1 MAGKIITLILAASVA
16 ATGMTAAPAR
26 AADRDLA
33 LALAALA
40 GVVVVGAAIHDAKK
54 DKRYIA
60 PQRHARPKYG
70 AYRPHKAHKN
80 KKAKKR
86 QSVRAE
92 RAYRQGYND
101 HRRDMRDRRS
111 ERRVHRRDQRP
122 QYGYSARPYRYG
134 K

>member
-1 MAGKIITLILAASVA
+1 MSGKFIALILAASVA

-33 LALAALA
+33 LALGALV
-40 GVVVVGAAIHDAKK
+40 GVAILGAAIQDAKK
-54 DKRYIA
+54 DKRYVA

-70 AYRPHKAHKN
+70 AHHHHRKAHKAHKG
-80 KKAKKR
+80 KKR
-86 QSVRAE
+86 NSRVD

-101 HRRDMRDRRS
+101 HRGVVRDRRA
-111 ERRVHRRDQRP
+111 ERHIQRRDRHP

-134 K
+134 N